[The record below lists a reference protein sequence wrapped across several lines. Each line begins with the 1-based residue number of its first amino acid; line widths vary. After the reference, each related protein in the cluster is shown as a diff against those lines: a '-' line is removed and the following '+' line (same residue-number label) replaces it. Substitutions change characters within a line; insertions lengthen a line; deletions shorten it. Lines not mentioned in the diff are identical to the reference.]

1 VRARLI
7 AVALAALAGAG
18 AAAQSVP
25 QQSRAPLGAAI
36 RDALIDT
43 PGLLAPLTGD
53 APAPADL
60 YADEIARDLALLD
73 RLGPRLF
80 DDAQPGLGPAGAP
93 TRIAFFTRTNCPG
106 CARAEAELRD
116 LAHRLGVRVA
126 VFDIEAEAGLARA
139 LGLDMAPS
147 YVLPDRLVRGAM
159 PAPVL
164 ERYLRE

>member
-1 VRARLI
+1 MSARLI
-7 AVALAALAGAG
+7 AAALAAVAGAG
-18 AAAQSVP
+18 AAAQTVP
-25 QQSRAPLGAAI
+25 PQSRAPLGAAI
-36 RDALIDT
+36 RDVLVDT

-73 RLGPRLF
+73 RLAPRLF
-80 DDAQPGLGPAGAP
+80 DPARPGLGPDASP
-93 TRIAFFTRTNCPG
+93 TRIAFFTRRDCPD
-106 CARAEAELRD
+106 CARAAAELRD
-116 LAHRLGVRVA
+116 LAHRLGVRAA

-159 PAPVL
+159 PSPVL
-164 ERYLRE
+164 ARYLLE